1 MHQKECAALPKQPTP
16 RKGTETHTRISSSFL
31 FSKQPTPRKGTETG
45 DQFFRFHVIP
55 RNNPHPARG
64 RKRQRAAHCDPH
76 VETTHTPQGDGNQQL
91 RRLKLRILETT
102 HTPQG
107 DGNMGA
113 KNAVTSAIETT
124 HTPQGDGNPLSC
136 RPRSCNFRNNPH
148 PARGR
153 KLGVSQLV
161 FVFHWK
167 QPTPRKGTETCSSS
181 SFCFLHQKQPTPRKG
196 TETPDNLPAV
206 RGHGR
211 NNPHPA
217 RGRKPIAQI
226 VFFSHCVKQPTPRK
240 GTETTIAGS
249 PFFSETTHTPQGD
262 GNRVRQLL
270 VRHRPETTHTP
281 QGDGKP
287 FVFTL
292 QKLLEK
298 PFTSPTGDN

>member
-196 TETPDNLPAV
+196 TETAFAAFKLSVSN
-206 RGHGR
+206 R

-217 RGRKPIAQI
+217 RGRKPSPPAPRPSSPGNNPHPARGRKTICVHIAEI
-226 VFFSHCVKQPTPRK
+226 V
-240 GTETTIAGS
+240 GETIHIPDRGQLTKKER
-249 PFFSETTHTPQGD
+249 ET
-262 GNRVRQLL
+262 R
-270 VRHRPETTHTP
+270 
-281 QGDGKP
+281 
-287 FVFTL
+287 
-292 QKLLEK
+292 
-298 PFTSPTGDN
+298 